1 MTTKGGSLDRHIT
14 QFQPV
19 CDNFHWYHRHIYMYT
34 LTSLFKHYH
43 THTRIQKERQTE
55 REDVWTRLLCPMRTE
70 LVINNINYL
79 GYFRLCK
86 HWPEKRTT
94 GSFLF
99 LQSRIS
105 HAQQTWQ
112 YFLFLHACVHD
123 KTGPHAKLYK
133 KSFNNRFVLIR
144 LAWRW
149 RTRASWFW
157 AESVY
162 CACAAAHQCCCCLK
176 AFWLAHPQMNVGC
189 SAKAWN

>member
-1 MTTKGGSLDRHIT
+1 
-14 QFQPV
+14 
-19 CDNFHWYHRHIYMYT
+19 MYT

-105 HAQQTWQ
+105 HAQQT
-112 YFLFLHACVHD
+112 
-123 KTGPHAKLYK
+123 
-133 KSFNNRFVLIR
+133 
-144 LAWRW
+144 
-149 RTRASWFW
+149 
-157 AESVY
+157 
-162 CACAAAHQCCCCLK
+162 
-176 AFWLAHPQMNVGC
+176 
-189 SAKAWN
+189 